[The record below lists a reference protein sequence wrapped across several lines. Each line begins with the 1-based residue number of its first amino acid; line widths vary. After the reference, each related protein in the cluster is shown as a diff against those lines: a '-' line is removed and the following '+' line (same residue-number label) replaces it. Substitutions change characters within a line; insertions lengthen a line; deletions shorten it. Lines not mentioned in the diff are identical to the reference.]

1 LTLVLQRLDPIL
13 ENIMQLDDLFEKPL
27 FFFKYPRL
35 SKFWCVLIVS
45 FVMFFD
51 AKYTLSYILA
61 LVCVL
66 IGLQKPEIKRL
77 TEPYLKLLFWDHQNK
92 YIKSNLKVMRV
103 DDVNLI
109 ESANE
114 IMTRFFPTS
123 NEEQMA
129 SKSIFRQKKQDLT
142 SSKHTTVSN
151 TLRATNISPVDSEED
166 ELFIDEEEKV

>member
-1 LTLVLQRLDPIL
+1 MTLVLQRLDPIL